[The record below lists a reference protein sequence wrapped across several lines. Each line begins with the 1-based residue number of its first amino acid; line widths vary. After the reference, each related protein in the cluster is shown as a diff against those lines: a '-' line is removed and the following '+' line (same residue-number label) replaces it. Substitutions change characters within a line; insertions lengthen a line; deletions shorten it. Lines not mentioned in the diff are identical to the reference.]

1 MVGNAGVGFSV
12 IEGEGEGR
20 ACVVSEVV
28 GDEVVEHGVACYGII
43 GGVEVLEKGQSEAL
57 PDFIPDGEEEKTPT
71 ILAKLAHRCGNR
83 CGGRKQK
90 VGLTFSLFRVKEAH
104 WMPFLERIYGALHMG
119 LHVLRSGLTFMKS
132 RMPSLLKIAR
142 GLQNSG
148 QPTERDYHVMSL
160 GSVSGG
166 EPMSI
171 KLGPAGVPLSCK
183 GRTIVEGM
191 DDIISLGLE
200 TMEVQTVR
208 MVAPQHFEQYWQ
220 AGVLANKTDFEM
232 NIHGPYY
239 SELLGGKVERG
250 RSLAK
255 IEATL
260 QAARTINARHI
271 TLHTG
276 HYGDFGRGQAANE
289 QVANV
294 FSGIVD
300 RIHEIWHDDEDEF
313 PVFPWIKNGTPSKI
327 GVETSGRQEL
337 WGSLEEVL
345 EVVNHVEGTVPVL
358 NIAHIHARG
367 HGQMRTSEDYG
378 ELFDVV
384 RESIG
389 TKEFYCHFSGVEH
402 RTGNAMHYT
411 QIKKSDLNFEPLAE
425 FIVEDGGWLDIT
437 LISDSPLLEHDA
449 MYMMQNIEKS
459 RHKQLERKA
468 REDRRR
474 ALALQTGKSEE
485 ELRSKESQIAQARK
499 SATKPTEPV
508 KEEAAPP
515 AKEEEAP
522 AKPEKA
528 TKAKASKAKKES
540 KKADEKDDDDVFD
553 FDEEDDDLF

>member
-1 MVGNAGVGFSV
+1 MSV
-12 IEGEGEGR
+12 
-20 ACVVSEVV
+20 
-28 GDEVVEHGVACYGII
+28 
-43 GGVEVLEKGQSEAL
+43 
-57 PDFIPDGEEEKTPT
+57 
-71 ILAKLAHRCGNR
+71 
-83 CGGRKQK
+83 
-90 VGLTFSLFRVKEAH
+90 
-104 WMPFLERIYGALHMG
+104 
-119 LHVLRSGLTFMKS
+119 
-132 RMPSLLKIAR
+132 
-142 GLQNSG
+142 
-148 QPTERDYHVMSL
+148 
-160 GSVSGG
+160 
-166 EPMSI
+166 

-220 AGVLANKTDFEM
+220 AGVLANKTEFEM

-276 HYGDFGRGQAANE
+276 HYGDFGRGQAANQ

-300 RIHEIWHDDEDEF
+300 RVHEIWHDDEDEF

-337 WGSLEEVL
+337 WGSLEEVI
-345 EVVNHVEGTVPVL
+345 EVVNHVEGTIPVL

-378 ELFDVV
+378 ELFDMV

-474 ALALQTGKSEE
+474 ALSLQTGKSEE
-485 ELRSKESQIAQARK
+485 ELRAKESQIAAARGTTA
-499 SATKPTEPV
+499 SAA
-508 KEEAAPP
+508 AAPAAEEPETVP
-515 AKEEEAP
+515 APKEEE
-522 AKPEKA
+522 KPS
-528 TKAKASKAKKES
+528 AKAPKKEAKVE
-540 KKADEKDDDDVFD
+540 KKSDDDVFD

>member
-1 MVGNAGVGFSV
+1 M
-12 IEGEGEGR
+12 
-20 ACVVSEVV
+20 
-28 GDEVVEHGVACYGII
+28 
-43 GGVEVLEKGQSEAL
+43 
-57 PDFIPDGEEEKTPT
+57 
-71 ILAKLAHRCGNR
+71 
-83 CGGRKQK
+83 
-90 VGLTFSLFRVKEAH
+90 
-104 WMPFLERIYGALHMG
+104 
-119 LHVLRSGLTFMKS
+119 
-132 RMPSLLKIAR
+132 
-142 GLQNSG
+142 
-148 QPTERDYHVMSL
+148 
-160 GSVSGG
+160 
-166 EPMSI
+166 
-171 KLGPAGVPLSCK
+171 
-183 GRTIVEGM
+183 
-191 DDIISLGLE
+191 
-200 TMEVQTVR
+200 
-208 MVAPQHFEQYWQ
+208 
-220 AGVLANKTDFEM
+220 
-232 NIHGPYY
+232 
-239 SELLGGKVERG
+239 
-250 RSLAK
+250 
-255 IEATL
+255 
-260 QAARTINARHI
+260 
-271 TLHTG
+271 
-276 HYGDFGRGQAANE
+276 
-289 QVANV
+289 ANV

-485 ELRSKESQIAQARK
+485 ELRSKEAQIAQARK
-499 SATKPTEPV
+499 TTSQPAEPA
-508 KEEAAPP
+508 EEAPAAEP
-515 AKEEEAP
+515 AKEESAP
-522 AKPEKA
+522 AKAEKA
-528 TKAKASKAKKES
+528 PKAKASKAKKATA
-540 KKADEKDDDDVFD
+540 KAEEKDEDDVFD

>member
-1 MVGNAGVGFSV
+1 
-12 IEGEGEGR
+12 
-20 ACVVSEVV
+20 
-28 GDEVVEHGVACYGII
+28 
-43 GGVEVLEKGQSEAL
+43 
-57 PDFIPDGEEEKTPT
+57 
-71 ILAKLAHRCGNR
+71 
-83 CGGRKQK
+83 
-90 VGLTFSLFRVKEAH
+90 
-104 WMPFLERIYGALHMG
+104 MP
-119 LHVLRSGLTFMKS
+119 V
-132 RMPSLLKIAR
+132 
-142 GLQNSG
+142 
-148 QPTERDYHVMSL
+148 
-160 GSVSGG
+160 
-166 EPMSI
+166 

-239 SELLGGKVERG
+239 SELLGGRVERG
-250 RSLAK
+250 RSLSK

-271 TLHTG
+271 TLHAG

-327 GVETSGRQEL
+327 GIETSGRQEL

-378 ELFDVV
+378 ELFDMV
-384 RESIG
+384 RETIG

-485 ELRSKESQIAQARK
+485 ELRSKETQVAAAR
-499 SATKPTEPV
+499 
-508 KEEAAPP
+508 APP
-515 AKEEEAP
+515 APVKAEETP
-522 AKPEKA
+522 AEKKPEPTPEKEA
-528 TKAKASKAKKES
+528 KKKAKAEKTAKKTE
-540 KKADEKDDDDVFD
+540 EKSDDDVFD

>member
-1 MVGNAGVGFSV
+1 MA
-12 IEGEGEGR
+12 
-20 ACVVSEVV
+20 
-28 GDEVVEHGVACYGII
+28 
-43 GGVEVLEKGQSEAL
+43 
-57 PDFIPDGEEEKTPT
+57 
-71 ILAKLAHRCGNR
+71 
-83 CGGRKQK
+83 
-90 VGLTFSLFRVKEAH
+90 
-104 WMPFLERIYGALHMG
+104 
-119 LHVLRSGLTFMKS
+119 
-132 RMPSLLKIAR
+132 
-142 GLQNSG
+142 
-148 QPTERDYHVMSL
+148 
-160 GSVSGG
+160 
-166 EPMSI
+166 I

-239 SELLGGKVERG
+239 SELLGGRVERG

-276 HYGDFGRGQAANE
+276 HYGDFGRGQAANQ

-300 RIHEIWHDDEDEF
+300 RVHEIWHDEEDEF

-345 EVVNHVEGTVPVL
+345 EVVNHVEGTIPVL

-378 ELFDVV
+378 ELFDMV

-474 ALALQTGKSEE
+474 ALSLQTGKSEE
-485 ELRSKESQIAQARK
+485 ELRTKETQIAAARG
-499 SATKPTEPV
+499 T
-508 KEEAAPP
+508 AA
-515 AKEEEAP
+515 KAP
-522 AKPEKA
+522 AAAEAETAPAPEEKAKPAAKA
-528 TKAKASKAKKES
+528 TKAP
-540 KKADEKDDDDVFD
+540 KKATKAEEKAEDDVFD
-553 FDEEDDDLF
+553 FDEDDDDLF

>member
-1 MVGNAGVGFSV
+1 MAV
-12 IEGEGEGR
+12 
-20 ACVVSEVV
+20 
-28 GDEVVEHGVACYGII
+28 
-43 GGVEVLEKGQSEAL
+43 
-57 PDFIPDGEEEKTPT
+57 
-71 ILAKLAHRCGNR
+71 
-83 CGGRKQK
+83 
-90 VGLTFSLFRVKEAH
+90 
-104 WMPFLERIYGALHMG
+104 
-119 LHVLRSGLTFMKS
+119 
-132 RMPSLLKIAR
+132 
-142 GLQNSG
+142 
-148 QPTERDYHVMSL
+148 
-160 GSVSGG
+160 
-166 EPMSI
+166 

-276 HYGDFGRGQAANE
+276 HYGDFGRGQAANQ

-300 RIHEIWHDDEDEF
+300 RVHEIWHDDEDEF

-327 GVETSGRQEL
+327 GIETSGRQEL

-345 EVVNHVEGTVPVL
+345 EVVNHVEGTIPVL

-378 ELFDVV
+378 ELFDMV
-384 RESIG
+384 RETIG

-474 ALALQTGKSEE
+474 ALSLQTGKSEE
-485 ELRSKESQIAQARK
+485 ELRAKESQIAAARGTTA
-499 SATKPTEPV
+499 SAAPAPAES
-508 KEEAAPP
+508 EAAPAP
-515 AKEEEAP
+515 KEEEKPAAKP
-522 AKPEKA
+522 AKAPKKEAKVEEKA
-528 TKAKASKAKKES
+528 E
-540 KKADEKDDDDVFD
+540 DDVFD

>member
-1 MVGNAGVGFSV
+1 M
-12 IEGEGEGR
+12 
-20 ACVVSEVV
+20 
-28 GDEVVEHGVACYGII
+28 
-43 GGVEVLEKGQSEAL
+43 
-57 PDFIPDGEEEKTPT
+57 P
-71 ILAKLAHRCGNR
+71 
-83 CGGRKQK
+83 
-90 VGLTFSLFRVKEAH
+90 VK
-104 WMPFLERIYGALHMG
+104 M
-119 LHVLRSGLTFMKS
+119 
-132 RMPSLLKIAR
+132 
-142 GLQNSG
+142 
-148 QPTERDYHVMSL
+148 
-160 GSVSGG
+160 
-166 EPMSI
+166 
-171 KLGPAGVPLSCK
+171 GPAGVPLSCK

-239 SELLGGKVERG
+239 SELLGDKVERG

-260 QAARTINARHI
+260 QAAKTINARHI

-276 HYGDFGRGQAANE
+276 HYGDFGRGTAANE

-294 FSGIVD
+294 FAGIVE
-300 RIHEIWHDDEDEF
+300 RIHDIWHDDDDAF
-313 PVFPWIKNGTPSKI
+313 PVFPWMKNGTPSKI

-367 HGQMRTSEDYG
+367 HGRMRTSEDYG
-378 ELFDVV
+378 ELFDQV
-384 RESIG
+384 RETIG

-459 RHKQLERKA
+459 RHRQLERKA

-474 ALALQTGKSEE
+474 ALAVQSGMSEAELQANEVA
-485 ELRSKESQIAQARK
+485 QAQARTGTDAET
-499 SATKPTEPV
+499 SEP
-508 KEEAAPP
+508 EASPAPEPEP
-515 AKEEEAP
+515 AKAAKAKAPAP
-522 AKPEKA
+522 AKD
-528 TKAKASKAKKES
+528 
-540 KKADEKDDDDVFD
+540 DENDMFD
-553 FDEEDDDLF
+553 FEEEDDDLF

>member
-1 MVGNAGVGFSV
+1 MA
-12 IEGEGEGR
+12 
-20 ACVVSEVV
+20 
-28 GDEVVEHGVACYGII
+28 
-43 GGVEVLEKGQSEAL
+43 
-57 PDFIPDGEEEKTPT
+57 
-71 ILAKLAHRCGNR
+71 
-83 CGGRKQK
+83 
-90 VGLTFSLFRVKEAH
+90 
-104 WMPFLERIYGALHMG
+104 
-119 LHVLRSGLTFMKS
+119 
-132 RMPSLLKIAR
+132 
-142 GLQNSG
+142 
-148 QPTERDYHVMSL
+148 
-160 GSVSGG
+160 
-166 EPMSI
+166 I

-276 HYGDFGRGQAANE
+276 HYGDFGRGQAANQ

-300 RIHEIWHDDEDEF
+300 RVHEIWHDDEDEF

-378 ELFDVV
+378 ELFDMV

-474 ALALQTGKSEE
+474 ALSLQTGKSEE
-485 ELRSKESQIAQARK
+485 ELRTKETQIAAARGTAAK
-499 SATKPTEPV
+499 APAAA
-508 KEEAAPP
+508 EAETPP
-515 AKEEEAP
+515 AAEEK
-522 AKPEKA
+522 AKPA
-528 TKAKASKAKKES
+528 AKASKAPKKEA
-540 KKADEKDDDDVFD
+540 KAEEKTEDDVFD
-553 FDEEDDDLF
+553 FDEDDDDLF

>member
-1 MVGNAGVGFSV
+1 
-12 IEGEGEGR
+12 
-20 ACVVSEVV
+20 
-28 GDEVVEHGVACYGII
+28 
-43 GGVEVLEKGQSEAL
+43 
-57 PDFIPDGEEEKTPT
+57 
-71 ILAKLAHRCGNR
+71 
-83 CGGRKQK
+83 
-90 VGLTFSLFRVKEAH
+90 
-104 WMPFLERIYGALHMG
+104 MP
-119 LHVLRSGLTFMKS
+119 
-132 RMPSLLKIAR
+132 
-142 GLQNSG
+142 
-148 QPTERDYHVMSL
+148 
-160 GSVSGG
+160 
-166 EPMSI
+166 I

-239 SELLGGKVERG
+239 SELLGDKIERG

-260 QAARTINARHI
+260 QAARTVNARHI

-276 HYGDFGRGQAANE
+276 HYGEFSRGHAANE
-289 QVANV
+289 QVAKV
-294 FSGIVD
+294 FTGIVD
-300 RIHEIWHDDEDEF
+300 RVAEIWHDDEDEF
-313 PVFPWIKNGTPSKI
+313 PVFPWIKDGTPSKI

-367 HGQMRTSEDYG
+367 HGRMRTSEDYG
-378 ELFDVV
+378 ELFDMV

-449 MYMMQNIEKS
+449 MYMMQNLEKS

-485 ELRSKESQIAQARK
+485 ELKTNETQQ
-499 SATKPTEPV
+499 
-508 KEEAAPP
+508 
-515 AKEEEAP
+515 
-522 AKPEKA
+522 
-528 TKAKASKAKKES
+528 AKARQASEESPEVVEEKVEEKKPAKAKKPAAKS
-540 KKADEKDDDDVFD
+540 KKTDETKKTESNDDVFD
-553 FDEEDDDLF
+553 FEEDDDDLF

>member
-1 MVGNAGVGFSV
+1 
-12 IEGEGEGR
+12 
-20 ACVVSEVV
+20 
-28 GDEVVEHGVACYGII
+28 
-43 GGVEVLEKGQSEAL
+43 
-57 PDFIPDGEEEKTPT
+57 
-71 ILAKLAHRCGNR
+71 
-83 CGGRKQK
+83 
-90 VGLTFSLFRVKEAH
+90 
-104 WMPFLERIYGALHMG
+104 MP
-119 LHVLRSGLTFMKS
+119 V
-132 RMPSLLKIAR
+132 
-142 GLQNSG
+142 
-148 QPTERDYHVMSL
+148 
-160 GSVSGG
+160 
-166 EPMSI
+166 

-255 IEATL
+255 IESTL

-271 TLHTG
+271 TLHAG
-276 HYGDFGRGQAANE
+276 HYGDFGRGQAANQ

-300 RIHEIWHDDEDEF
+300 RVHTIWHDDGDEF
-313 PVFPWIKNGTPSKI
+313 PVFPWIKEGSPSKI

-345 EVVNHVEGTVPVL
+345 EVVNHVDGTVPVL

-378 ELFDVV
+378 ELFDMV

-474 ALALQTGKSEE
+474 ALSLQTGKSED
-485 ELRSKESQIAQARK
+485 ELRAKESQIAAARGT
-499 SATKPTEPV
+499 APAPTTETPD
-508 KEEAAPP
+508 AP
-515 AKEEEAP
+515 AEQAP
-522 AKPEKA
+522 AKKETKAA
-528 TKAKASKAKKES
+528 TKAKGTAKKTA
-540 KKADEKDDDDVFD
+540 KKTAKAEEKDDDNVFD
-553 FDEEDDDLF
+553 FDEDDDDLF